1 MIFVRFV
8 GEFTKKRR
16 RGPGG
21 TELDQPGRDIENPL
35 LHAPGGRRAM
45 HVSSYSLWM
54 VAGVVLSCVLWVR
67 AGRRDPRLPV
77 LFLAGLL
84 GAFLGA
90 KIVYLLAEGWRDW
103 PMPDRWTRW
112 STGKTI
118 LGGLIFGYVGVELA
132 KKALGYTEAT
142 GDRFAEVVPV
152 GLFLGRLGCLS
163 HGCCPGQACPA
174 SAWYA
179 RVDADGVA
187 RWPAVPAELA
197 FHALAFAAVLGL
209 RVTQRLRG
217 QRFHAYLIAY
227 GVFRFYSEFHRD
239 TARVMGPLSGY
250 HLAAVVLVAL
260 GCVRWI
266 QRARMA

>member
-1 MIFVRFV
+1 
-8 GEFTKKRR
+8 
-16 RGPGG
+16 
-21 TELDQPGRDIENPL
+21 
-35 LHAPGGRRAM
+35 M